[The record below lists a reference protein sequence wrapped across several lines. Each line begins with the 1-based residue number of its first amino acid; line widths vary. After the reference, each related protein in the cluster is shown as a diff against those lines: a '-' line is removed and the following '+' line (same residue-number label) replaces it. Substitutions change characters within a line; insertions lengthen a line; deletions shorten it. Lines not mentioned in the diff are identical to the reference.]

1 MRKGLLPRDGAR
13 LSTEIDRIWRQSPHR
28 LADQRRKGFA
38 VKKDQEARILGNQ
51 ALLMQALATLLS
63 QSAGYGNGHM
73 SHELQ
78 RRAVDNETFIRD
90 YLK

>member
-1 MRKGLLPRDGAR
+1 M
-13 LSTEIDRIWRQSPHR
+13 
-28 LADQRRKGFA
+28 
-38 VKKDQEARILGNQ
+38 KKDQEARILGNQ